1 MEKKIQKESSP
12 KVNQVEEQKLEKQL
26 EKELDNAKTMLKNYQ
41 HELKVLQKKATK
53 HKYSSDDIMEMEGS
67 LRQKEG
73 ALRELHEDIKALHA
87 VKRKQEKAIERK
99 EKN

>member
-1 MEKKIQKESSP
+1 
-12 KVNQVEEQKLEKQL
+12 
-26 EKELDNAKTMLKNYQ
+26 MLKNYQ

-73 ALRELHEDIKALHA
+73 TLRELNEDIKALHA

-99 EKN
+99 EKNEDGVKLTKVVE